1 MKRVVTAL
9 FLLTGAGCLSPVDD
23 RWCGPQ
29 TPCSAGFVCTSDFHC
44 VLSRDAGSGGG
55 TGGGSTGGG
64 GGTTGGGIGGGGGG
78 QTGGGMGGGGG
89 GGQSCGAMTC
99 ASGCCVGVSCVPV
112 SRQSQTTCGLFGDAC
127 RSCSQDE
134 SCLSG
139 RCQEVITF
147 DAGFVS
153 AIGGPC
159 ADDSNCGN
167 DGQSFCIPEFS
178 SGQPTGFTGGYC
190 SRTCD
195 NEPCPM
201 NGVCVEA
208 ETGGGDIVNICLAG
222 CPNNICRAGYQCEMQ
237 GMSGVCLP

>member
-29 TPCSAGFVCTSDFHC
+29 NPCSAGFFCTSDFHC
-44 VLSRDAGSGGG
+44 VLSRDGGTGGGTMGGG
-55 TGGGSTGGG
+55 TGGGGGRTDAG
-64 GGTTGGGIGGGGGG
+64 VDAGAGGGGG
-78 QTGGGMGGGGG
+78 QRCDGM
-89 GGQSCGAMTC
+89 SCS
-99 ASGCCVGVSCVPV
+99 SGCCLGGSCVPV
-112 SRQSQTTCGLFGDAC
+112 NLQGQNTCGFFGDAC
-127 RSCSQDE
+127 KSCSRDE
-134 SCLSG
+134 GCTSG
-139 RCQEVITF
+139 RCQQVIF
-147 DAGFVS
+147 DAGVAS
-153 AIGGPC
+153 SIGGPC

-178 SGQPTGFTGGYC
+178 GGQPTGFTGGYC

-237 GMSGVCLP
+237 GMSAVCLP